1 MLKTSDLISF
11 QNCRFSSVI
20 NDLAGQEVEL
30 DVGMGDVVT
39 CSNKAAWFQVCCG
52 RGSSLKKRLFVYKIK
67 SLKSGDIKKIK
78 PENPITILI
87 FKSWDFDL

>member
-30 DVGMGDVVT
+30 DVRMGDVVT
-39 CSNKAAWFQVCCG
+39 CSNKAA
-52 RGSSLKKRLFVYKIK
+52 
-67 SLKSGDIKKIK
+67 
-78 PENPITILI
+78 
-87 FKSWDFDL
+87 